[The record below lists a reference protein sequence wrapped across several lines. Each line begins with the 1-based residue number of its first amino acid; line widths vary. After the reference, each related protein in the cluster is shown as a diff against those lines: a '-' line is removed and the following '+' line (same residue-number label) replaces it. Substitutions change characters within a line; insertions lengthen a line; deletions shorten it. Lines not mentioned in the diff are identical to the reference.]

1 MRKKKRTKEIIN
13 VIHTDLILHVN
24 KADIAGMELVV
35 SNILKLSIP
44 MIKRER
50 PYPYWSATDCIITCY
65 QIA

>member
-44 MIKRER
+44 
-50 PYPYWSATDCIITCY
+50 T
-65 QIA
+65 